1 MSQEAHTDAHA
12 DNAGHDIGFHAPH
25 AVDTIVFVRV
35 LVALLILTV
44 LTVAVSY
51 VDFGSGNMFV
61 AMLIASVKVSL
72 VMAYFMHLKWDTPIN
87 NLAIISSF
95 LFLSLLFIFTLAD
108 YGTRKATDPILIEVP
123 DNVEALKAARRAKLG
138 N

>member
-44 LTVAVSY
+44 FATPGLWMRAFGLCKNNRLFDAVGLGRLIILFMILY
-51 VDFGSGNMFV
+51 KHIYFYIQFG
-61 AMLIASVKVSL
+61 
-72 VMAYFMHLKWDTPIN
+72 
-87 NLAIISSF
+87 
-95 LFLSLLFIFTLAD
+95 
-108 YGTRKATDPILIEVP
+108 P
-123 DNVEALKAARRAKLG
+123 D
-138 N
+138 